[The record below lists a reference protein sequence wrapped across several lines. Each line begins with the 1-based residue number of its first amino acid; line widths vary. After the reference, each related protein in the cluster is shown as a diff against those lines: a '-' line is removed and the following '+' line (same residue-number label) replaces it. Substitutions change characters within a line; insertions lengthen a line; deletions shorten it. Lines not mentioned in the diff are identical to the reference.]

1 LALKLTINKLSFNYT
16 GIPVLKD
23 VELEV
28 ESGEMLGIVGPNGS
42 GKSTLLK
49 CINRILKTQKNT
61 VLIDSNDTSKLN
73 LSELAKMMGYVPQT
87 STNTFPFTVF
97 DVVLMGRKPYIHW
110 NLSERD
116 YEIVA
121 EVLDFLGIG
130 DLSMRH
136 FNELSGGEQQ
146 KVIVARALA
155 QQPRLLLLDEPTSSL
170 DIKHQLEIMC
180 ILKSLT
186 QSKERSV
193 IVSMHDLNLA
203 SRFSDIILMLKQGC
217 IYAVGTPEAVLTEE
231 NIDAVYGIKAQVTD
245 SVIGRP
251 QVTPLIS
258 EFNGFRNLKVSP
270 EIETKHRIKEK
281 TVD

>member
-1 LALKLTINKLSFNYT
+1 
-16 GIPVLKD
+16 
-23 VELEV
+23 
-28 ESGEMLGIVGPNGS
+28 MLGIVGPNGS

-49 CINRILKTQKNT
+49 CINRVLKTQPNT
-61 VLIDSNDTSKLN
+61 VLIDGTDASNLN
-73 LSELAKMMGYVPQT
+73 LRELAKMMGYVPQT

-186 QSKERSV
+186 LSKERSV
-193 IVSMHDLNLA
+193 IVSLHDLNLA

-231 NIDAVYGIKAQVTD
+231 NIDSVYGIKAQVTD
-245 SVIGRP
+245 SVIGKP

-258 EFNGFRNLKVSP
+258 EFNGFRKLNVSP
-270 EIETKHRIKEK
+270 EIKTRQPIKEK
-281 TVD
+281 ITS

>member
-1 LALKLTINKLSFNYT
+1 MKLTINKLSFNYT
-16 GIPVLKD
+16 GVPVLKD

-28 ESGEMLGIVGPNGS
+28 EPGEMLGIVGPNGS

-49 CINRILKTQKNT
+49 CINRVLKTQPNT
-61 VLIDSNDTSKLN
+61 VLIDGTDASNLN
-73 LSELAKMMGYVPQT
+73 LRELAKMMGYVPQT

-186 QSKERSV
+186 LSKERSV
-193 IVSMHDLNLA
+193 IVSLHDLNLA

-231 NIDAVYGIKAQVTD
+231 NIDSVYGIKAQVTD
-245 SVIGRP
+245 SVIGKP

-258 EFNGFRNLKVSP
+258 EFNGFRKLNVSP
-270 EIETKHRIKEK
+270 EIKTRQPIKEK
-281 TVD
+281 ITS

>member
-1 LALKLTINKLSFNYT
+1 MKLTINKLSFNYT
-16 GIPVLKD
+16 GVPVLKD

-28 ESGEMLGIVGPNGS
+28 EPGEMLGIVGPNGS

-49 CINRILKTQKNT
+49 CINRVLKTQPNT
-61 VLIDSNDTSKLN
+61 VLIDGTDASNLN
-73 LSELAKMMGYVPQT
+73 LRELAKMMGYVPQT

-186 QSKERSV
+186 LSKERSV
-193 IVSMHDLNLA
+193 IVSLHDLNLA

-245 SVIGRP
+245 SVIGKP

-258 EFNGFRNLKVSP
+258 EFNGFRKLNVSP
-270 EIETKHRIKEK
+270 EIKTRQPIKEK
-281 TVD
+281 ITS